1 MKKIYF
7 LTIVTFLSIQLFA
20 QFPMGG
26 AGAKPGQT
34 PPSIGNVYGKIV
46 DSLGKP
52 VSDASVVLLQ
62 NKLDT
67 ATKKR
72 KDVLLKAIITKAN
85 GEFNFAELP
94 IFGGLKL
101 KISAIGFKPIEK
113 PIVFQMKMEAPA
125 TGKPSGDPAAQM
137 GAMSGMLNSFVKD
150 IGNIQLS
157 SEARVLENV
166 TVTSVASGLKLDIDK
181 KVFSVEKN
189 IVSAGGTAVDV
200 MRNVPSVQVDVDG
213 NVKLR
218 NAAPQ
223 IYVDGR
229 PTTLTLDQIPADAIA
244 TVEVITNP
252 SAKYDASGGN
262 AGILNIVLKKN
273 KQSGYN
279 GNVMAGVD
287 RRGGINGGGSFN
299 VRQNKINFT
308 AAVMMN
314 QMRNKSIGTT
324 DRLNFAD
331 TQTHVFQNNENKT
344 KGAFVFG
351 KVGFDYYVTNRATIS
366 LSGIKVHGQF
376 NPTEN
381 IDIVTDSLF
390 KAGLK
395 RSMYS
400 QRSTSGSRT
409 FDASGLQF
417 GYVYNFQKAGEQLTA
432 DANYFSGKSSNNSLY
447 TTNYYKTSNIGNT
460 ALQQV
465 LGEGT
470 NKFVTIQTD
479 YTNPISSV
487 TKLET
492 GLRMQLRDILNNN
505 DNYRGIPNAALVK
518 IPAGT
523 SNYKNND
530 NVYAAYVSVKS
541 AVKNFGYQVGL
552 RAESSQYKGELTNTG
567 QQFSNKYPIS
577 LFPSVFLSQKLSN
590 KQELQMSY
598 TRRINRPNFFQL
610 IPYTDY
616 TDSLNISRGNP
627 NLVPEFTS
635 SYEMSYSKTFK
646 GNNNVL
652 GSVYY
657 KHSTNLITR
666 YLNKDLNPFTGNQ
679 DIINTFINANS
690 SYSYGA
696 EVTSVNNLAKW
707 WDMTTNVNL
716 YKSKINT
723 DNVTGTSQDAMLS
736 WFGKFNTN
744 FKLPKSFT
752 IQLSADYQSK
762 TNLPVTNGQG
772 GGFGGGGPFG
782 QAQSSSQGYIRPF
795 WGMDL
800 AVRKTFLKNNAATV
814 SVSFSDMFRTR
825 KQDQHSESEY
835 FTQDYYRLNNP
846 QMVRVN
852 FSYRFGKMDISLFK
866 RQNLKSTGNQDA
878 MQMGQ

>member
-1 MKKIYF
+1 MIKIYF
-7 LTIVTFLSIQLFA
+7 LAIATFLTTQLFA

-26 AGAKPGQT
+26 AGKPGQA
-34 PPSIGNVYGKIV
+34 PPSIGNVYGKLT

-52 VSDASVVLLQ
+52 IADASVVMLV
-62 NKLDT
+62 NRLDT
-67 ATKKR
+67 VTKKR
-72 KDVLLKAIITKAN
+72 KDVLLKAIVTKSN

-94 IFGGLKL
+94 VFGGLKL
-101 KISAIGFKPIEK
+101 KISAIGFKSVEK
-113 PIVFQMKMEAPA
+113 PVAFQMKMEAPA
-125 TGKPSGDPAAQM
+125 TGKAAGDPAGQM
-137 GAMSGMLNSFVKD
+137 SAMSGMLNSFVKD
-150 IGNIQLS
+150 LGNIQLS
-157 SEARVLENV
+157 AEPRVLENV
-166 TVTSVASGLKLDIDK
+166 TVTSTASGLKLDIDK

-229 PTTLTLDQIPADAIA
+229 PTTLSLDQIPADAIA

-279 GNVMAGVD
+279 GNLMAGVD
-287 RRGGINGGGSFN
+287 RRGGVNAGGNFSM
-299 VRQNKINFT
+299 RQNKLNFT

-314 QMRNKSIGTT
+314 QMRNKTTGTT
-324 DRLNFAD
+324 NRLNYGD
-331 TQTHVFQNNENKT
+331 TQTHVFQNNDNRT

-351 KVGFDYYVTNRATIS
+351 KVGLDYYVTNRATLS
-366 LSGIKVHGQF
+366 VSGIKVHGQF
-376 NPTEN
+376 NPAET
-381 IDIVTDSLF
+381 IDITTDSLF
-390 KAGLK
+390 NAGLK

-400 QRSTSGSRT
+400 QRLTSGSRT
-409 FDASGLQF
+409 FNASGLQF
-417 GYVYNFQKAGEQLTA
+417 GYVYNLPKAGEQLTA
-432 DANYFSGKSSNNSLY
+432 DANYFSGKNSANSIY
-447 TTNYYKTSNIGNT
+447 TTNYYKAENIGNT
-460 ALQQV
+460 QLQQIV
-465 LGEGT
+465 GEGT
-470 NKFVTIQTD
+470 NEFVTVQTD
-479 YTNPISSV
+479 YTNPLSTV

-492 GLRMQLRDILNNN
+492 GLRMQLRNILNNN
-505 DNYRGIPNAALVK
+505 DNFRGIPNGAMVK

-530 NVYAAYVSVKS
+530 NVYAAYISVKS
-541 AVKNFGYQVGL
+541 AIKDFGYQIGL
-552 RAESSQYKGELTNTG
+552 RGESSEYQGELTNTG
-567 QQFSNKYPIS
+567 EQFGNKYPIS
-577 LFPSVFLSQKLSN
+577 LFPSLFLSQKFSN
-590 KQELQMSY
+590 KQELQWSY

-610 IPYTDY
+610 IPFTDY

-646 GNNNVL
+646 GNNNIL
-652 GSVYY
+652 GSIYY
-657 KHSTNLITR
+657 KHSTDLITR
-666 YLNKDLNPFTGNQ
+666 YLNKDLNPFTGKQ

-696 EVTSVNNLAKW
+696 EVTSVNNIAKW
-707 WDMTTNVNL
+707 WDVTTNLNL
-716 YKSKINT
+716 YQSKINT
-723 DNVTGTSQDAMLS
+723 DNILGTSQDAIVS
-736 WFGKFNTN
+736 WFGKFNSN
-744 FKLPKSFT
+744 FKLPKAFT
-752 IQLSADYQSK
+752 IQLSAEYQSK
-762 TNLPVTNGQG
+762 TNLPVSSGQG
-772 GGFGGGGPFG
+772 GGFGGGFG

-800 AVRKTFLKNNAATV
+800 AVRKTFLKNNAATI

-825 KQDQHSESEY
+825 KQDQHSESIY

-852 FSYRFGKMDISLFK
+852 LSYRFGKMDISLFK

>member
-7 LTIVTFLSIQLFA
+7 LAIVTLLSIQLFA

-26 AGAKPGQT
+26 AGMKPGQA
-34 PPSIGNVYGKIV
+34 PPAIGNVYGKLV
-46 DSLGKP
+46 DSVGKP
-52 VSDASVVLLQ
+52 ISDASVVMLQ
-62 NKLDT
+62 NKMDT
-67 ATKKR
+67 VSKKR
-72 KDVLLKAIITKAN
+72 KDVLIKAVVTKAN
-85 GEFNFAELP
+85 GEFNFSELP
-94 IFGGLKL
+94 VFGGLKL

-113 PIVFQMKMEAPA
+113 PVAFQMKMEAPA
-125 TGKPSGDPAAQM
+125 TAKPSGDPAAQM

-150 IGNIQLS
+150 LGNIQLT
-157 SEARVLENV
+157 SEAKVLENV
-166 TVTSVASGLKLDIDK
+166 TVSTVSSGLKLDIDK

-252 SAKYDASGGN
+252 SAKFDASGGN

-279 GNVMAGVD
+279 GNIIAGID
-287 RRGGINGGGSFN
+287 RRGGVNAGGNFS
-299 VRQNKINFT
+299 VRQNKVNFT

-314 QMRNKSIGTT
+314 QMRNKSVGTT
-324 DRLNFAD
+324 DRLNFGD
-331 TQTHVFQNNENKT
+331 TQIHVFQNNENRT

-351 KVGFDYYVTNRATIS
+351 KVGLDYYVTNRATLS
-366 LSGIKVHGQF
+366 LSGIKVHGEF
-376 NPTEN
+376 TPSET
-381 IDIVTDSLF
+381 IDITSDSLF
-390 KAGLK
+390 NSGIRSLK
-395 RSMYS
+395 S
-400 QRSTSGSRT
+400 QRITTGSRT
-409 FDASGLQF
+409 FNANGLQA
-417 GYVYNFQKAGEQLTA
+417 GYVYNFHKAGEQLTA
-432 DANYFSGKSSNNSLY
+432 DGNFFSGKNGNNSLY
-447 TTNYYKTSNIGNT
+447 TTNYLKGANVSNT
-460 ALQQV
+460 QLQQM

-470 NKFVTIQTD
+470 NRFLTVQTD
-479 YTNPISSV
+479 YTNPISTV
-487 TKLET
+487 TKLEA
-492 GLRMQLRDILNNN
+492 GLRAQLRNTTSNI
-505 DNYRGIPNAALVK
+505 DNYRGSANASLVK
-518 IPAGT
+518 IPSAT
-523 SNYKNND
+523 SNYKNDD
-530 NVYAAYVSVKS
+530 NVYAGYVSVKS
-541 AVKNFGYQVGL
+541 AIKDFGYQIGV
-552 RAESSQYKGELTNTG
+552 RAESSNYNGELTNTG
-567 QQFSNKYPIS
+567 QKFSNKYPVS
-577 LFPSVFLSQKLSN
+577 LFPSLFLSQKFSK
-590 KQELQMSY
+590 KQELQFSY
-598 TRRINRPNFFQL
+598 TRRVNRPNFFQL

-635 SYEMSYSKTFK
+635 SFEMSYGKTFK
-646 GNNNVL
+646 GNNNIL
-652 GSVYY
+652 GSIYY

-666 YLNKDLNPFTGNQ
+666 YFNQEINPYTGKL
-679 DIINTFINANS
+679 DIISSFINANS

-696 EVTSVNNLAKW
+696 EVTSVNYLAKW
-707 WDMTTNVNL
+707 WDVTTNLNL
-716 YKSKINT
+716 YQSKINT
-723 DNVTGTSQDAMLS
+723 DNIIGTSQAAMVS
-736 WFGKFNTN
+736 WFGKFNSN
-744 FKLPKSFT
+744 FRLPAGFA

-762 TNLPVTNGQG
+762 TNLPINNNQG
-772 GGFGGGGPFG
+772 GGFGGGGGFG

-800 AVRKTFLKNNAATV
+800 AVRKSFLKNNAGTV

-825 KQDQHSESEY
+825 KQDQHSESKY
-835 FTQDYYRLNNP
+835 FIQDYYRLSNP

-866 RQNLKSTGNQDA
+866 RQNLKSTGTQDA